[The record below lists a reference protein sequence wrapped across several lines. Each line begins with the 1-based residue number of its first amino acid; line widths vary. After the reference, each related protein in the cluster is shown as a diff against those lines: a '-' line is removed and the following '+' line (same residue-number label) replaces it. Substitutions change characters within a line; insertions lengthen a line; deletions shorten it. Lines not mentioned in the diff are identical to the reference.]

1 METLKNIEVAKLISN
16 AKIIFWDFD
25 GVIKESVNIKTHAF
39 MQLFE
44 KYGEEVV
51 KKVKNHHEN
60 NGGMSRF
67 LKFPLYLKWSGIKS
81 TNEVVQKLSKE
92 FNEITMHNVINSNW
106 VPGVEE
112 YIRSNSNKQT
122 FILVSATPQ
131 IELDYIVNNLNLKK
145 CFDQIFGS
153 PFLKSEVIKN
163 VLNKYNINSNLT
175 LMIGD
180 ALLDYESALV
190 NKVPFLF
197 RLHETNSMILNHYN
211 GYIIKDFKEI

>member
-1 METLKNIEVAKLISN
+1 METLKNIKVAKLISN

>member
-1 METLKNIEVAKLISN
+1 MKNIEAAKLISN

-81 TNEVVQKLSKE
+81 TDEVVQKLSNE
-92 FNEITMHNVINSNW
+92 FNEITMHSVINSNW
-106 VPGVEE
+106 VPGVEQ